1 MGYRR
6 SYNGP
11 DTPGERAIHVGAVA
25 AFWGMGGWI
34 VAAILAKGE
43 DGWWVFY
50 LGGFL
55 MIFFL
60 GHFYTKEAEAQNKG
74 TYTEM
79 AANPDL
85 NTQDF
90 QLHYKRLTE
99 FGHSKYNGETEYMGP
114 RGGIYTITASGNRNY
129 RR

>member
-6 SYNGP
+6 SYNDP

-55 MIFFL
+55 MIFFW
-60 GHFYTKEAEAQNKG
+60 GTFTPKKQKPRTKGLIPRWQQ
-74 TYTEM
+74 
-79 AANPDL
+79 
-85 NTQDF
+85 TQ
-90 QLHYKRLTE
+90 T
-99 FGHSKYNGETEYMGP
+99 
-114 RGGIYTITASGNRNY
+114 
-129 RR
+129 